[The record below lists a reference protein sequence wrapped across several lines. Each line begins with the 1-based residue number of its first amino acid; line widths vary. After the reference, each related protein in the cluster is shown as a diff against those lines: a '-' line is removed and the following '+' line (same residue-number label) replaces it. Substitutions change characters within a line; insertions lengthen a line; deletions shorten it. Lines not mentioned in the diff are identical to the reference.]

1 MRRVALVLLCAVT
14 VAACGDADDG
24 LPAAATDTTV
34 QPAAKPPPSAAAKRR
49 STAAAPRS
57 SAGAARSSAGAAR
70 SSAGAARSSDARDG
84 APSARG
90 PADGGVLR
98 GTYKR
103 LNGEPDDL
111 ARYRG
116 RVVLVVN
123 TATECGFTPQFE
135 GLEALYRARRGDGFV
150 VLGFPA
156 NDFAGQ
162 EPRSD
167 KEIATFC
174 KANYGVS
181 FPMFAKSHVVGDAA
195 NPLFRKLNA
204 AAGEP
209 EWNFNKYL
217 VDRDGEVVA
226 RYGAGTEPDDPQF
239 AKTMSGLL

>member
-1 MRRVALVLLCAVT
+1 MRRLVLGVVLAGIVI
-14 VAACGDADDG
+14 AGCGDEDAAR
-24 LPAAATDTTV
+24 PAAATDTTV
-34 QPAAKPPPSAAAKRR
+34 QPAEPAAGAPAGAKR
-49 STAAAPRS
+49 AAT
-57 SAGAARSSAGAAR
+57 
-70 SSAGAARSSDARDG
+70 
-84 APSARG
+84 
-90 PADGGVLR
+90 GVLR
-98 GTYKR
+98 GRYKR
-103 LNGEPDDL
+103 LNGERDNL

-123 TATECGFTPQFE
+123 TATQCGYTPQLE
-135 GLEALYRARRGDGFV
+135 GLEALHRSRRAEGLV

-181 FPMFAKSHVVGDAA
+181 FPMFSKSRVLGEQA
-195 NPLFRKLNA
+195 NPLHRALSA

-217 VDRDGEVVA
+217 VDRRGRVVA
-226 RYGAGTEPDDPQF
+226 RFGAGTEPDAPELTQRLD
-239 AKTMSGLL
+239 ALL

>member
-1 MRRVALVLLCAVT
+1 M
-14 VAACGDADDG
+14 
-24 LPAAATDTTV
+24 
-34 QPAAKPPPSAAAKRR
+34 
-49 STAAAPRS
+49 
-57 SAGAARSSAGAAR
+57 
-70 SSAGAARSSDARDG
+70 
-84 APSARG
+84 
-90 PADGGVLR
+90 
-98 GTYKR
+98 
-103 LNGEPDDL
+103 E
-111 ARYRG
+111 RYRG

-123 TATECGFTPQFE
+123 TATACGFTPQFE
-135 GLEALYRARRGDGFV
+135 GLESLYRARRADGFV

-181 FPMFAKSHVVGDAA
+181 FPMFAKSHVVGDGA

-217 VDRDGEVVA
+217 VDRDGAVIA
-226 RYGAGTEPDDPQF
+226 RYGAGTEPDDPQL
-239 AKTMSGLL
+239 AKSLSRLL